1 MSATLGQLRELLAAE
16 FDIDPQS
23 VQVDANLFDDLDID
37 SIDAIDMLSRLRELT
52 GKDIPAES
60 LKTVRTIADVLAL
73 LD

>member
-1 MSATLGQLRELLAAE
+1 MSSTLDQLRQLLATE
-16 FDIDPQS
+16 FDIDPES

-37 SIDAIDMLSRLRELT
+37 SIDAIDMLSRLRELS

-60 LKTVRTIADVLAL
+60 LKDVRTIADVLAL